1 MSGMTEDEASRIVA
15 VSDLVTGC
23 ASKTVR
29 TLAGD
34 KALLQAGAIIP
45 IFALT
50 PPGKELVMK
59 RILEVN
65 EKIFFKPTRLP
76 VICDQQPEPLV

>member
-1 MSGMTEDEASRIVA
+1 VI
-15 VSDLVTGC
+15 GC
-23 ASKTVR
+23 ASQTVG
-29 TLAGD
+29 TLAGE

-50 PPGKELVMK
+50 PRGKELVMK

-65 EKIFFKPTRLP
+65 EKSSPGLP
-76 VICDQQPEPLV
+76 GSR